1 MTKKVMIKQ
10 KQKTRVAAL
19 KYSFKKNREIYIMLI
34 PIILYYIVF
43 KYAPMFGN
51 IIAFQDYKVT
61 RGILESDFVGF
72 KHFKAFFNDIFFQ
85 RVFKNTL
92 TISISSLIFAF
103 PMPII
108 FALLLNEI
116 RNTKFKKCVQTIT
129 YMPHFIST
137 VIICSM
143 VLTFVST
150 NGVIN
155 GLLQALGLDKV
166 QFMTDPKYF
175 VGVYV
180 VSNIW
185 QNLGWSSIIYISALS
200 GIDTE
205 LYEAAAVDGASRWK
219 QTIHIT
225 IPGILPTIS
234 IMLIMQI
241 GSLLSVGYEKILL
254 LYNPAIY
261 ETADVISTYVYRK
274 GIAGAEYSFSAA
286 VGMFNSVVNF
296 TLLVFANWFSKKFQG
311 SGLF

>member
-1 MTKKVMIKQ
+1 MN
-10 KQKTRVAAL
+10 AL
-19 KYSFKKNREIYIMLI
+19 IYSIKKNREIYIMLI
-34 PIILYYIVF
+34 PVVLYYVVF
-43 KYAPMFGN
+43 RYAPMFGN
-51 IIAFQDYKVT
+51 MIAFQNYKVT
-61 RGILESDFVGF
+61 KGILGSDWVGF
-72 KHFKAFFNDIFFQ
+72 KHFIAFFNDIFFL
-85 RVFKNTL
+85 RVLKNTL
-92 TISISSLIFAF
+92 TISVSSLLFSF

-108 FALLLNEI
+108 FALLLNEVK
-116 RNTKFKKCVQTIT
+116 NLKFKKCVQTIT

-137 VIICSM
+137 VIISSM
-143 VLTFVST
+143 ILTYVAP

-155 GLLQALGLDKV
+155 AVIQALGFDKV
-166 QFMTDPKYF
+166 PFMTDPKYF

-180 VSNIW
+180 ISNIW

-205 LYEAAAVDGASRWK
+205 LYEAAAVDGANRWK

-274 GIAGAEYSFSAA
+274 GILGAEYSFSAA
-286 VGMFNSVVNF
+286 VGMFNSIVNF
-296 TLLVFANWFSKKFQG
+296 ILLVFANWFSKKFQG

>member
-1 MTKKVMIKQ
+1 MTRNNKIEPSK
-10 KQKTRVAAL
+10 KTRKNAL
-19 KYSFKKNREIYIMLI
+19 IYSIKKNREIYIMLI
-34 PIILYYIVF
+34 PVVLYYVVF
-43 KYAPMFGN
+43 RYAPMFGN
-51 IIAFQDYKVT
+51 MIAFQNYKVT
-61 RGILESDFVGF
+61 KGILGSDWVGF
-72 KHFKAFFNDIFFQ
+72 KHFIAFFNDIFFL
-85 RVFKNTL
+85 RVLKNTL
-92 TISISSLIFAF
+92 TISVSSLLFSF

-108 FALLLNEI
+108 FALLLNEVK
-116 RNTKFKKCVQTIT
+116 NLKFKKCVQTIT

-137 VIICSM
+137 VIISSM
-143 VLTFVST
+143 ILTYVAP

-155 GLLQALGLDKV
+155 AVIQALGFDKV
-166 QFMTDPKYF
+166 PFMTDPKYF

-180 VSNIW
+180 ISNIW

-205 LYEAAAVDGASRWK
+205 LYEAAAVDGANRWK

-261 ETADVISTYVYRK
+261 ESADVISTYVYRK
-274 GIAGAEYSFSAA
+274 GILGAEYSFSAA
-286 VGMFNSVVNF
+286 VGMFNSIVNF
-296 TLLVFANWFSKKFQG
+296 ILLVFANWFSKKFQG

>member
-1 MTKKVMIKQ
+1 MAKVEKTVQKKQAKMGS
-10 KQKTRVAAL
+10 L
-19 KYSFKKNREIYIMLI
+19 KYSLKKNREIYLMLI
-34 PIILYYIVF
+34 PVILYYVVF
-43 KYAPMFGN
+43 KYGPMFGN
-51 IIAFQDYKVT
+51 IIAFQNFKVT
-61 RGILESDFVGF
+61 RGVFGSDFVGF
-72 KHFKAFFNDIFFQ
+72 KHFIAFFNDIFFL
-85 RVFKNTL
+85 RVLKNTL

-103 PMPII
+103 PLPII

-116 RNTKFKKCVQTIT
+116 RNLKFKKCVQTIT

-137 VIICSM
+137 VIISSM
-143 VLTFVST
+143 ILSYVAP

-155 GLLQALGLDKV
+155 ALLQNLGMDKV
-166 QFMTDPKYF
+166 PFMTDPQYF
-175 VGVYV
+175 VGVYI
-180 VSNIW
+180 VSNVW

-205 LYEAAAVDGASRWK
+205 LYEAAAVDGANRWK

-261 ETADVISTYVYRK
+261 ESADVISTYVYRK
-274 GIAGAEYSFSAA
+274 GILGAEFSFSSA
-286 VGMFNSVVNF
+286 VGMFNSVINF
-296 TLLVFANWFSKKFQG
+296 ILLVFANWFSKKFQG

>member
-1 MTKKVMIKQ
+1 MTRNNKIEPSK
-10 KQKTRVAAL
+10 KTRKNAL
-19 KYSFKKNREIYIMLI
+19 IYSIKKNREIYIMLI
-34 PIILYYIVF
+34 PVVLYYVVF
-43 KYAPMFGN
+43 RYAPMFGN
-51 IIAFQDYKVT
+51 MIAFQNYKVT
-61 RGILESDFVGF
+61 KGILGSDWVGF
-72 KHFKAFFNDIFFQ
+72 KHFIAFFNDIFFL
-85 RVFKNTL
+85 RVLKNTL
-92 TISISSLIFAF
+92 TISVSSLLFSF

-108 FALLLNEI
+108 FALLLNEVK
-116 RNTKFKKCVQTIT
+116 NLKFKKCVQTIT

-137 VIICSM
+137 VIISSM
-143 VLTFVST
+143 ILTYVAP

-155 GLLQALGLDKV
+155 AVIQAFGIDKV
-166 QFMTDPKYF
+166 PFMTDPKYF

-180 VSNIW
+180 ISNIW

-205 LYEAAAVDGASRWK
+205 LYEAAAVDGANRWK

-261 ETADVISTYVYRK
+261 ESADVISTYVYRK
-274 GIAGAEYSFSAA
+274 GILGAEYSFSAA
-286 VGMFNSVVNF
+286 VGMFNSIVNF
-296 TLLVFANWFSKKFQG
+296 ILLVFANWFSKKFQG

>member
-1 MTKKVMIKQ
+1 MTRNNKIEPSK
-10 KQKTRVAAL
+10 KTRKNAL
-19 KYSFKKNREIYIMLI
+19 IYSIKKNREIYIMLI
-34 PIILYYIVF
+34 PVVLYYVVF
-43 KYAPMFGN
+43 RYAPMFGN
-51 IIAFQDYKVT
+51 MIAFQNYKVT
-61 RGILESDFVGF
+61 KGILGSDWVGF
-72 KHFKAFFNDIFFQ
+72 KHFIAFFNDIFFL
-85 RVFKNTL
+85 RVLKNTL
-92 TISISSLIFAF
+92 TISVSSLLFSF

-108 FALLLNEI
+108 FALLLNEVK
-116 RNTKFKKCVQTIT
+116 NLKFKKCVQTIT

-137 VIICSM
+137 VIISSM
-143 VLTFVST
+143 ILTYVAP

-155 GLLQALGLDKV
+155 AVIQALGFDKV
-166 QFMTDPKYF
+166 PFMTDPKYF

-180 VSNIW
+180 ISNIW

-205 LYEAAAVDGASRWK
+205 LYEAAAVDGANRWK

-261 ETADVISTYVYRK
+261 ESADVISTYVYRK
-274 GIAGAEYSFSAA
+274 GILGAEYSFSAA
-286 VGMFNSVVNF
+286 VGMFNSIVNF
-296 TLLVFANWFSKKFQG
+296 ILLVFANWFSKRFQG